1 MKKLVISLVVL
12 MILMPGAMIAQTAID
27 HLYDKYAGEK
37 GFTSININPE
47 MFKMLSSMDMNDSS
61 EKAQEAQNVM
71 EQVTG
76 LKMLVY
82 EPDEGETNAE
92 FLNEIKTLTKAE
104 GFEEM
109 MSVNEGDEVVKF
121 LVKKGKDG
129 KMSEMLMIVL
139 EEHEAVVMSMSGNLD
154 MKTISEISKSL
165 EIEGME
171 GIYQMNKN
179 K

>member
-12 MILMPGAMIAQTAID
+12 MILMPGAIIAQTAID

-37 GFTSININPE
+37 GFTSININPA
-47 MFKMLSSMDMNDSS
+47 MFNMLSSMDMSDSS
-61 EKAQEAQNVM
+61 EKTQEAQNVM

-92 FLNEIKTLTKAE
+92 FLNEIKTLTKVK

-154 MKTISEISKSL
+154 MKTISEISKSMNIDGLDKL
-165 EIEGME
+165 EEIDE
-171 GIYQMNKN
+171 
-179 K
+179 

>member
-82 EPDEGETNAE
+82 EPDEGEPNAE
-92 FLNEIKTLTKAE
+92 FLNEIKTLTKVE

-139 EEHEAVVMSMSGNLD
+139 EDDEAVVMSISGNLD
-154 MKTISEISKSL
+154 MKTISEISKSMNIDGL
-165 EIEGME
+165 DKFEEIDE
-171 GIYQMNKN
+171 
-179 K
+179 

>member
-37 GFTSININPE
+37 GFTSININPA
-47 MFKMLSSMDMNDSS
+47 MFNMLSSMDMNDSS

-92 FLNEIKTLTKAE
+92 FLNEIKTLTKVK

-109 MSVNEGDEVVKF
+109 MSVNDGDEVVKF

-139 EEHEAVVMSMSGNLD
+139 EKDEAVVMSISGNLD
-154 MKTISEISKSL
+154 MKTISEISKSMNIDGLDKL
-165 EIEGME
+165 EEIDE
-171 GIYQMNKN
+171 
-179 K
+179 

>member
-1 MKKLVISLVVL
+1 MRYTCTHVIIV
-12 MILMPGAMIAQTAID
+12 QNN
-27 HLYDKYAGEK
+27 DKYAGEK

-82 EPDEGETNAE
+82 EPDEGETNVE
-92 FLNEIKTLTKAE
+92 FLNEIKTLTKVE

-129 KMSEMLMIVL
+129 KMSEMVESGTSFSRSILAIVCRKECIPFFL
-139 EEHEAVVMSMSGNLD
+139 FR
-154 MKTISEISKSL
+154 
-165 EIEGME
+165 
-171 GIYQMNKN
+171 
-179 K
+179 

>member
-1 MKKLVISLVVL
+1 MKKLVISLVVI
-12 MILMPGAMIAQTAID
+12 MILMPCAIIAQTAID

-71 EQVTG
+71 EQLTG

-82 EPDEGETNAE
+82 EPEEGETNAE
-92 FLNEIKTLTKAE
+92 FLNEIKTLTKVK

-139 EEHEAVVMSMSGNLD
+139 EDDEAVVMSMSGNLD
-154 MKTISEISKSL
+154 MKTISEISKSMNIDGLDKL
-165 EIEGME
+165 EKIDE
-171 GIYQMNKN
+171 
-179 K
+179 

>member
-1 MKKLVISLVVL
+1 MKKLVISLVVI
-12 MILMPGAMIAQTAID
+12 MILMPGAIIAQTAID

-37 GFTSININPE
+37 GFTSININPA

-82 EPDEGETNAE
+82 EPEEGETNAE
-92 FLNEIKTLTKAE
+92 FLNEIKTLTKVK

-139 EEHEAVVMSMSGNLD
+139 EDDEAVVMSMSGNLD
-154 MKTISEISKSL
+154 MKTISEISKSMNIDGLDKL
-165 EIEGME
+165 EKIDE
-171 GIYQMNKN
+171 
-179 K
+179 

>member
-12 MILMPGAMIAQTAID
+12 MILMPGAIIAQTAID
-27 HLYDKYAGEK
+27 HLYDKYASEK

-92 FLNEIKTLTKAE
+92 FLNEIKTLTNVK

-154 MKTISEISKSL
+154 MKTISEISKSMDIDGL
-165 EIEGME
+165 ENLEKIDE
-171 GIYQMNKN
+171 
-179 K
+179 

>member
-1 MKKLVISLVVL
+1 MKKLVISLVVI

-27 HLYDKYAGEK
+27 HLYDKYAGEE

-47 MFKMLSSMDMNDSS
+47 MFKMLSNMDMNDSS

-71 EQVTG
+71 EQLTG

-82 EPDEGETNAE
+82 EPDEGETNTE
-92 FLNEIKTLTKAE
+92 FLNEIKTLTKME

-139 EEHEAVVMSMSGNLD
+139 EDNEAVVMSMSGNLD
-154 MKTISEISKSL
+154 MKTISEISKSMNIDGLDKL
-165 EIEGME
+165 EEINE
-171 GIYQMNKN
+171 
-179 K
+179 

>member
-1 MKKLVISLVVL
+1 
-12 MILMPGAMIAQTAID
+12 MPGAIIAQTAID

-37 GFTSININPE
+37 GFTSININPA
-47 MFKMLSSMDMNDSS
+47 MFNMLSSMDMSDSS
-61 EKAQEAQNVM
+61 EKTQEAQNVM

-92 FLNEIKTLTKAE
+92 FLNEIKTLTKVK

-154 MKTISEISKSL
+154 MKTISEISKSMNIDGLDKL
-165 EIEGME
+165 EEIDE
-171 GIYQMNKN
+171 
-179 K
+179 